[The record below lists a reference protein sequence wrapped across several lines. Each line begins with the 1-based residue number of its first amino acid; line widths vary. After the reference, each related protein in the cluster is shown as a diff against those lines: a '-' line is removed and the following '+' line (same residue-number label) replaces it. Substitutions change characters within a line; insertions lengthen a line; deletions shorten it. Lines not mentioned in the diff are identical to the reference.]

1 MKRKVSSVVSLLLA
15 LTLVF
20 SLNTNV
26 VFASEYDVTESPAI
40 SDIEINLPD
49 NVDMSIGNISVD
61 KESIVKLNNDT
72 IAQYIVDEIQ
82 IVDSRNSTEQDSVI
96 YYGSDTGYLAQTNDY
111 LLYAVNLTY
120 GDYLQARLKLPN
132 NPQIDYDL
140 LLYDSSLSLIKS
152 SDYITCTDGSGTL
165 DESIGY
171 LASGDELVYV
181 CIYSVGGGSET
192 ESYTLDYSVTTNFS
206 DSSEPDENA
215 KEAKTLNLGGS
226 GAKITGKLNSPIDN
240 DWYSF
245 TVLDSP
251 QYDRIR
257 LNIQSSSSTNGCKF
271 EIYQN
276 LVSDYFG
283 MFYMGSGNGGEVV
296 LPAGTYYLRIVSTN
310 TFSDFNAEDI
320 PVYTLSVAP
329 VSKVDMVS
337 IAYFDLP
344 LNKIEYNEGLYD
356 RLEENDMVPN
366 ILVVHGRAT
375 YGERGAANVII
386 SAEVYDRQW
395 IDGKRPDLAE
405 VYGTAIT
412 DSNGNFTMKI
422 QLNPACGGLSY
433 NIGYST
439 HHYDFMRVTVYLA
452 NNKSI
457 TDRNYFYYYKYST

>member
-1 MKRKVSSVVSLLLA
+1 MIGIPLRC
-15 LTLVF
+15 LTV
-20 SLNTNV
+20 
-26 VFASEYDVTESPAI
+26 
-40 SDIEINLPD
+40 
-49 NVDMSIGNISVD
+49 
-61 KESIVKLNNDT
+61 
-72 IAQYIVDEIQ
+72 
-82 IVDSRNSTEQDSVI
+82 
-96 YYGSDTGYLAQTNDY
+96 
-111 LLYAVNLTY
+111 
-120 GDYLQARLKLPN
+120 
-132 NPQIDYDL
+132 
-140 LLYDSSLSLIKS
+140 
-152 SDYITCTDGSGTL
+152 
-165 DESIGY
+165 
-171 LASGDELVYV
+171 
-181 CIYSVGGGSET
+181 
-192 ESYTLDYSVTTNFS
+192 
-206 DSSEPDENA
+206 
-215 KEAKTLNLGGS
+215 
-226 GAKITGKLNSPIDN
+226 
-240 DWYSF
+240 
-245 TVLDSP
+245 P

-375 YGERGAANVII
+375 YKGRGAANVII
-386 SAEVYDRQW
+386 SGEVFDRQW
-395 IDGKRPDLAE
+395 IDGNQPELAR